1 MKKQDEIGLDF
12 EIDKLTNSIEN
23 VQSGDSFLTEISL
36 LTLPE
41 LKNITKKNGWNF
53 NWKEEFKQPEREIYK
68 LSIVN
73 NENIIQGLVS
83 LEVKSDH
90 VYMHLIE
97 SSPFNIGT
105 NKVYLGVPGN
115 LVAFACKL
123 SFQRGGEG
131 YVSFIAKT
139 KLINHY
145 IQTLGAVHFGGHLMV
160 ITTQTALKLIG
171 KYFKS

>member
-1 MKKQDEIGLDF
+1 MKKQKEIGLEF
-12 EIDKLTNSIEN
+12 IVDKLTNSIEN
-23 VQSGDSFLTEISL
+23 VQSGDSFQTEVSL
-36 LTLPE
+36 LTSTE
-41 LKNITKKNGWNF
+41 LKNIAKKNGWNF
-53 NWKEEFKQPEREIYK
+53 DWKAEFKQPQREIYK
-68 LSIVN
+68 LTIVN
-73 NENIIQGLVS
+73 NSNIIQGLVS

-123 SFQRGGEG
+123 SFQRGGDG

-139 KLINHY
+139 KLIDHY
-145 IQTLGAVHFGGHLMV
+145 IKLLGRLFC
-160 ITTQTALKLIG
+160 
-171 KYFKS
+171 